1 MTEIITWPP
10 ETEVATQEESR
21 PLVLDST
28 ITYITVQCSCTGQIL
43 TRLDNTQLVAGQ
55 VDKIIVAFGLTEEW
69 SGMSIVA
76 RFCRDL
82 QSEIY
87 DISLTDNYE
96 VEIPHE
102 VMDFSGSFIMS
113 LRGEKDNRVITSNTV
128 SYQVLDTVLGPNA
141 SRYPTETVY
150 DKIDYLTTKCADLED
165 RLSRLESPN
174 VE

>member
-1 MTEIITWPP
+1 MTEVITWPP
-10 ETEVATQEESR
+10 ETEAMSQESQ

-28 ITYITVQCSCTGQIL
+28 VTYITVQCSCTGQIL
-43 TRLDNTQLVAGQ
+43 TRLDSTQLVAGQ

-82 QSEIY
+82 QNEIY
-87 DISLTDNYE
+87 DISLTSNYE

-102 VMDFSGSFIMS
+102 VMDSSGSFIMS
-113 LRGEKDNRVITSNTV
+113 LRGEKDDRVITSNTV

-141 SRYPTETVY
+141 SRYPTKTVY
-150 DKIDYLTTKCADLED
+150 DKIDYLVSKCADLED

-174 VE
+174 VQ

>member
-1 MTEIITWPP
+1 
-10 ETEVATQEESR
+10 
-21 PLVLDST
+21 
-28 ITYITVQCSCTGQIL
+28 
-43 TRLDNTQLVAGQ
+43 
-55 VDKIIVAFGLTEEW
+55 
-69 SGMSIVA
+69 MSIVA

-87 DISLTDNYE
+87 DILLTDNYE

-102 VMDFSGSFIMS
+102 VMDSSGSFIMS

-150 DKIDYLTTKCADLED
+150 DKIDYLVTKCADLED

-174 VE
+174 VQ

>member
-1 MTEIITWPP
+1 
-10 ETEVATQEESR
+10 
-21 PLVLDST
+21 
-28 ITYITVQCSCTGQIL
+28 
-43 TRLDNTQLVAGQ
+43 
-55 VDKIIVAFGLTEEW
+55 
-69 SGMSIVA
+69 MSIVA

-174 VE
+174 VQ